1 MDRPARDGDDLA
13 SRASR
18 GGKTGG
24 ADRSRTSRR
33 SDSAELR
40 RQEYPD
46 LAQRARARAPRHGRQ
61 RSESQIPRPRDDLFN
76 RRTDERTRG
85 GALNSIL
92 LRGGRVIDPASAI
105 DGDHDVLVRD
115 GEIAAVE
122 PAGTRMNLPDANVF
136 DVSGCWIVPGL
147 VDPHVHLRDPG
158 FPEKETIQ
166 SGLRAAAAGGFTT
179 VAAMANTSPVN
190 DNPATTRYM
199 LERAGEAHSAR
210 LVPVSAVTQGLRGTE
225 LVDFA
230 AMIEA
235 GARLF
240 SDDGIPIDDAMV
252 LSLALDE
259 TKRLGYAVALHEED
273 CALSCNGALNAGA
286 VSKHLGVSGYPDSAE
301 SQRVRR
307 DLAIAIGSGAA
318 VHVCHVSTA
327 KSLEL
332 IRAARRHGAQVT
344 CEVTPHHFTQDES
357 AAMIWGTNAKM
368 NPPLRSHD
376 DVEDLLA
383 AIRDG
388 TIDMIASDHA
398 PHDPDSKRMPRLGAW
413 SGPGQPVSQLD
424 HESAEEFAHA
434 ANGVVGL
441 ETSLGL
447 ALQLV
452 HRSVIEP
459 SRLIEMMSVNPAAL
473 LRMEAGALAVGAIA
487 DITVIDPNLEWTV
500 APEKF
505 LSKSRNTPFAGMR
518 LKGRAVLTIVAGEI
532 VYDGRKA

>member
-1 MDRPARDGDDLA
+1 M
-13 SRASR
+13 
-18 GGKTGG
+18 
-24 ADRSRTSRR
+24 
-33 SDSAELR
+33 
-40 RQEYPD
+40 
-46 LAQRARARAPRHGRQ
+46 
-61 RSESQIPRPRDDLFN
+61 
-76 RRTDERTRG
+76 
-85 GALNSIL
+85 
-92 LRGGRVIDPASAI
+92 IDPASAI

-122 PAGTRMNLPDANVF
+122 RAGTRMNLPDATAI

-147 VDPHVHLRDPG
+147 IDPHVHLRDPG

-166 SGLRAAAAGGFTT
+166 TGLRAGAAGGFTT

-199 LERAGEAHSAR
+199 IERAREAHSAR

-225 LVDFA
+225 LADFA
-230 AMIEA
+230 AMLEA

-252 LSLALDE
+252 LSRALDE
-259 TKRLGYAVALHEED
+259 AKRLGYAVALHEED

-307 DLAIAIGSGAA
+307 DLAIAIGSGAP

-327 KSLEL
+327 ESLEL
-332 IRAARRHGAQVT
+332 IRAARRHGAEIT
-344 CEVTPHHFTQDES
+344 CEVTPHHFTLDES

-398 PHDPDSKRMPRLGAW
+398 PHDPDSKRMPQLGAYF
-413 SGPGQPVSQLD
+413 GPGHQVPQLD

-473 LRMEAGALAVGAIA
+473 LRMEAGTLGVGALA